1 MDGRKSGESKR
12 AWGGALCPFPRT
24 TLERPLR
31 TRAQLRHVVYLI
43 AGSPQNR
50 THSPPHRHIHGIADH
65 RVSASPYYLNSVT
78 IGHLKNDVTVRLI
91 HGIPLPQSTLLRVT
105 LNSGYPY
112 NLSCG
117 SPHILSSAL
126 LHARLALNEALRPR
140 GLPVLRSYG
149 FAC

>member
-1 MDGRKSGESKR
+1 MDGRKSGEGKR
-12 AWGGALCPFPRT
+12 AWGGALCPFPG
-24 TLERPLR
+24 LPCNGPFERER
-31 TRAQLRHVVYLI
+31 SYGTSYYFI

-50 THSPPHRHIHGIADH
+50 AHSSPHRHIHGIADR
-65 RVSASPYYLNSVT
+65 RVSVSPYYLNSVT

-117 SPHILSSAL
+117 SPIS
-126 LHARLALNEALRPR
+126 LAAHCFMHGSP
-140 GLPVLRSYG
+140 
-149 FAC
+149 